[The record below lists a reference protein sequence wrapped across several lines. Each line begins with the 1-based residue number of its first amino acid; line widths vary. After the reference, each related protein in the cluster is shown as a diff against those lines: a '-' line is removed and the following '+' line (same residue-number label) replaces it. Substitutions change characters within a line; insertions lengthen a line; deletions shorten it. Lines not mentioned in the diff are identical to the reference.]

1 MSFIEFTSSIL
12 LDELLLLIHRS
23 VYCFC
28 ILFLAYSYI
37 LINNFWN
44 ACVPWSLNFSL
55 QINLYRYWSHVVN
68 CKSCN
73 SAYKSLNVAEV
84 ILQIISVASIGIVAT
99 MKQGTM
105 SVATRNS
112 MVVLA
117 VLSFALSRWLAH
129 FIYKNFRYHDYDHAF
144 R

>member
-1 MSFIEFTSSIL
+1 M
-12 LDELLLLIHRS
+12 
-23 VYCFC
+23 V
-28 ILFLAYSYI
+28 
-37 LINNFWN
+37 
-44 ACVPWSLNFSL
+44 
-55 QINLYRYWSHVVN
+55 
-68 CKSCN
+68 
-73 SAYKSLNVAEV
+73 EV
-84 ILQIISVASIGIVAT
+84 MLQIISVASVGIVAT

-112 MVVLA
+112 LVVLA